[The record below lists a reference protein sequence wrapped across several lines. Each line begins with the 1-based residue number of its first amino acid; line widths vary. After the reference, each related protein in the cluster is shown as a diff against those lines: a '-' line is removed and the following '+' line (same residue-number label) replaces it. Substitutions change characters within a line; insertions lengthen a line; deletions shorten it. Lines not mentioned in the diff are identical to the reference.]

1 MINIQKIVYQNFD
14 VINLMSHHLKLKT
27 NNCNNN
33 NNILISFFNFI
44 KWMTKAKIIPLTDFL
59 VSV

>member
-1 MINIQKIVYQNFD
+1 MINIQQTIYQNFD
-14 VINLMSHHLKLKT
+14 VINLMSLHLKLKT
-27 NNCNNN
+27 NNCKNNN
-33 NNILISFFNFI
+33 DVLISFFNFI